1 MNISVVIPTY
11 NRNKYL
17 LKCLKSL
24 LIQKK
29 LPKEVIVVDNTENN
43 CAESIVNYTQN
54 SFKKKKIKLIY
65 LKNKENSGSTA
76 RNLGA
81 LSSKSDLIAFLDDDV
96 ILDKNYYYEITDVFL
111 KNKKALGVQGYDS
124 SFFET
129 KKKIE
134 KNLIFRTVYNF
145 SKFFQISN
153 YFENKSS
160 KVLPSLCV
168 TNPYPG
174 FKSVI
179 KSEWIS
185 TCAGVF
191 SKKIFSKY
199 KFDKQLKKYSWN
211 EYLDFSY
218 SIFLKNSDSLFIT
231 PHAKY
236 RDIQTQQGR
245 LKLKEQIYMAEVYDT
260 YIFYKIFNPSFKNV
274 MIFIWSKFGRMIF
287 NILKI
292 IIYNPKEVMIIF
304 HVLFAPIYVIINL
317 SKIKKKK
324 LDFFNNSLLT

>member
-1 MNISVVIPTY
+1 MDISVVIPTY
-11 NRNKYL
+11 NRNKHL

-43 CAESIVNYTQN
+43 CAASIVNYTQN
-54 SFKKKKIKLIY
+54 IFKKKKIKLIY

-81 LSSKSDLIAFLDDDV
+81 LSSKGDLIAFLDDDV

-111 KNKKALGVQGYDS
+111 KNKKALGVHGYDS

-134 KNLIFRTVYNF
+134 KNLIFKTIYNF

-153 YFENKSS
+153 YFEKESS

-179 KSEWIS
+179 NSEWVS

-191 SKKIFSKY
+191 SKKIFSNH

-218 SIFLKNSDSLFIT
+218 SIFLKNPNSLFIT
-231 PHAKY
+231 PNAKY

-245 LKLKEQIYMAEVYDT
+245 LNLKEQIYMAEVYDA

-292 IIYNPKEVMIIF
+292 IIYNPKKVMTIF

-324 LDFFNNSLLT
+324 LDFFNNSLLR